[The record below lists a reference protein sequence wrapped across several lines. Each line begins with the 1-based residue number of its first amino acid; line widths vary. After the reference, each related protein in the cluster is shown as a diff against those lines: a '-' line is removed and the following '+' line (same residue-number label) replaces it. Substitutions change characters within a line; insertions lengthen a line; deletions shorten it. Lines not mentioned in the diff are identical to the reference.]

1 MIKVDTFLNCLRDS
15 GVEFFAGVPDS
26 LLKSFCAYVTDTC
39 GANHVIPRTKAV
51 RLDGR
56 WVSLIMRSDSISKA
70 ITASMSCIG
79 KVMSVKSGKTGQTC
93 FATLGGE
100 RETVA
105 EGFNGDGSDTLRG
118 PHGEP
123 YARKL
128 HVRFD
133 VGRAYP
139 GTLRST
145 LHPIV
150 PHVDVSKRCVN
161 DVCTFK
167 SPLPPPLKLKKDH

>member
-1 MIKVDTFLNCLRDS
+1 M
-15 GVEFFAGVPDS
+15 EFFAGVPDS

-93 FATLGGE
+93 FATLGG
-100 RETVA
+100 REKLSRKVSMETEA
-105 EGFNGDGSDTLRG
+105 IRYGAHTESRMRENCTYGSMWGGRTRG
-118 PHGEP
+118 R
-123 YARKL
+123 YAL
-128 HVRFD
+128 L
-133 VGRAYP
+133 YTP
-139 GTLRST
+139 
-145 LHPIV
+145 
-150 PHVDVSKRCVN
+150 
-161 DVCTFK
+161 
-167 SPLPPPLKLKKDH
+167 